1 MTDFNKLNS
10 FMILVV
16 AVLIQSIVFNRY
28 QVYTVNLQFAWIIFF
43 ALIAY
48 LPNSSLPLIGTFL
61 GYALSIFSNSSP
73 VLGAVSGLLIGIISM
88 YLSQNVIWS
97 LSWVRTV
104 FLMLV
109 LIVLQLPSLVS
120 EASAAKIYT
129 YLLFVIVNTIV
140 AMIIFILTQSRLKY
154 E

>member
-1 MTDFNKLNS
+1 MTDFNRVSS

-28 QVYTVNLQFAWIIFF
+28 QVYAVNLQFAWIIFF

-73 VLGAVSGLLIGIISM
+73 VLGAAFGLLIGIISM
-88 YLSQNVIWS
+88 YLAQNVIWS
-97 LSWVRTV
+97 LSWIRTV

-120 EASAAKIYT
+120 QASPAKMYM
-129 YLLFVIVNTIV
+129 YFLFLVINTIV
-140 AMIIFILTQSRLKY
+140 AMIIFTLTQSRLKY